1 MNINKITLPEP
12 PNVLKSI
19 RNGFDAITKHLI
31 LLLFPVGLDLFLW
44 FGPHLRIKSLIEGLI
59 RGMND
64 VPELMPPD
72 FGEMMEAGQEIW
84 TAAAERINLLI
95 GFRSLPVGIFS
106 LFTGILPVD
115 NPLGSPIFW
124 DISNLGTAVLIVLI
138 AFLLGLLLGGLFFS
152 AVRQAA
158 LFDDLNWRSIF
169 KDWPRVCLQ
178 SGILSL
184 IWVIFFMAIIVV
196 GSCAATGMTLF
207 SVSLGQMVII
217 LFGIISFWLIFP
229 LIFSP
234 HGIYSKGQKAW
245 KSIIS
250 SIRLTNLTFMKTSIF
265 ILLVLLLN
273 QGLNMLW
280 QVPPENS
287 WLMLIS
293 VIGHAFVTTGMLSA
307 SFVYYQDMNRWSEEI
322 QALSLPKPII
332 EERPTIE
339 KKL

>member
-31 LLLFPVGLDLFLW
+31 LLLFPVGLDLVLW
-44 FGPHLRIKSLIEGLI
+44 FGPHLQIKSLIEGLI
-59 RGMND
+59 ASMND
-64 VPELMPPD
+64 VPELIPAD
-72 FGEMMEAGQEIW
+72 FGEVMEAGQEIW
-84 TAAAERINLLI
+84 TAAAQRINLLI
-95 GFRSLPVGIFS
+95 GLRSLPVGIFS
-106 LFTGILPVD
+106 LFTGILPVE

-124 DISNLGTAVLIVLI
+124 DVSSPGTAVLIVLT
-138 AFLLGLLLGGLFFS
+138 AFLLGILLGGLFFS

-158 LFDDLNWRSIF
+158 IYDDLNWRTIF
-169 KDWPRVCLQ
+169 QNWPRVSLQ

-184 IWVIFFMAIIVV
+184 IWIIFFMAILVV
-196 GSCAATGMTLF
+196 GSCAATGITLF

-234 HGIYSKGQKAW
+234 HGIYSMGQKAW
-245 KSIIS
+245 ESILS
-250 SIRLTNLTFMKTSIF
+250 SIRLTNLTFLKTSLF
-265 ILLVLLLN
+265 VLLVLLLN

-293 VIGHAFVTTGMLSA
+293 IIGHAFVTTGMLSA
-307 SFVYYQDMNRWSEEI
+307 SFVYYQDMNRWSDEI
-322 QALSLPKPII
+322 QSLGIPQPIV
-332 EERPTIE
+332 EERSTIE
-339 KKL
+339 K

>member
-1 MNINKITLPEP
+1 MNMSKITLPEP

-19 RNGFDAITKHLI
+19 RNGFDAITKHLV
-31 LLLFPVGLDLFLW
+31 LLLFPIGLDLFLW
-44 FGPHLRIKSLIEGLI
+44 FGPHLQIKSLIKGLI
-59 RGMND
+59 LSMNE
-64 VPELMPPD
+64 VPGLMPAD
-72 FGEMMEAGQEIW
+72 FGEVVKAGQEIW

-95 GFRSLPVGIFS
+95 GLRSLPVGIFS
-106 LFTGILPVD
+106 LFTGILPIE

-124 DISNLGTAVLIVLI
+124 DISSLGTALLIVLI
-138 AFLLGLLLGGLFFS
+138 AFTLGIFMGGLFFS
-152 AVRQAA
+152 AVRQVA
-158 LFDDLNWRSIF
+158 LYDDLNWRNIF
-169 KDWPRVCLQ
+169 QDWPRVSMQ

-184 IWVIFFMAIIVV
+184 IWIIFFMAILVV
-196 GSCAATGMTLF
+196 GSCAATGITLF

-245 KSIIS
+245 KSILS
-250 SIRLTNLTFMKTSIF
+250 SIRLTNLTFLKTSMF
-265 ILLVLLLN
+265 VLLVLLLN

-307 SFVYYQDMNRWSEEI
+307 SFVYYQDMNRWSDEI
-322 QALSLPKPII
+322 QSLGLPKPIA
-332 EERPTIE
+332 EERSTIE
-339 KKL
+339 K

>member
-1 MNINKITLPEP
+1 MNIKKITLPEP
-12 PNVLKSI
+12 PNVIKSI

-31 LLLFPVGLDLFLW
+31 LLLFPVGLDLVLW
-44 FGPHLRIKSLIEGLI
+44 FGPHLQIKSLIEGLI
-59 RGMND
+59 VEMNN
-64 VPELMPPD
+64 VSELMPAD
-72 FGEMMEAGQEIW
+72 FGEVMEAGQEIW
-84 TAAAERINLLI
+84 MVGAERINLLI
-95 GFRSLPVGIFS
+95 GLRSLPVGIFS
-106 LFTGILPVD
+106 LFTGILPVE
-115 NPLGSPIFW
+115 NPLGTPMFW
-124 DISNLGTAVLIVLI
+124 DVTNLSAAVLIVLLV
-138 AFLLGLLLGGLFFS
+138 FLVGLMLGGLYFS

-158 LFDDLNWRSIF
+158 LYDELKWRGIF
-169 KDWPRVCLQ
+169 QDWPRVSLQ

-184 IWVIFFMAIIVV
+184 IWIIFFTAILVV
-196 GSCAATGMTLF
+196 GSCAATGITIF

-217 LFGIISFWLIFP
+217 LFGVISFWLIFP

-245 KSIIS
+245 KSLLS
-250 SIRLTNLTFMKTSIF
+250 SIRLTNLTFLKTSLF

-322 QALSLPKPII
+322 QSLSLPQPIV

-339 KKL
+339 K

>member
-31 LLLFPVGLDLFLW
+31 LLLFPVGLDLVLW
-44 FGPHLRIKSLIEGLI
+44 FGPHLQIKSLIEGLI
-59 RGMND
+59 VEMNN
-64 VPELMPPD
+64 VSELMPAD
-72 FGEMMEAGQEIW
+72 FGEVMEAGQEIW
-84 TAAAERINLLI
+84 MVGAERINLLI
-95 GFRSLPVGIFS
+95 GLRSLPVGIFS
-106 LFTGILPVD
+106 LFSGILPVE
-115 NPLGSPIFW
+115 NPLGTPMFW
-124 DISNLGTAVLIVLI
+124 DVTNLSAAVLIVLLV
-138 AFLLGLLLGGLFFS
+138 FLVGLMLGGLYFS

-158 LFDDLNWRSIF
+158 LFDELKWHGIF
-169 KDWPRVCLQ
+169 HDWPRVSLQ

-184 IWVIFFMAIIVV
+184 IWIIFFMAILVV
-196 GSCAATGMTLF
+196 GSCAATGITLF

-217 LFGIISFWLIFP
+217 LFGVISFWLIFP

-245 KSIIS
+245 KSLLS
-250 SIRLTNLTFMKTSIF
+250 SIRLTNLTFLKTSLF
-265 ILLVLLLN
+265 IMLALLLN

-322 QALSLPKPII
+322 QSLSLPQSIV

-339 KKL
+339 K

>member
-12 PNVLKSI
+12 PNVIKSI

-31 LLLFPVGLDLFLW
+31 LLLFPIGLDLVLW
-44 FGPHLRIKSLIEGLI
+44 FGPHLQIKSLIMGLI
-59 RGMND
+59 VEMNNAS
-64 VPELMPPD
+64 ELMSAD
-72 FGEMMEAGQEIW
+72 FGEVIEAGQEIW
-84 TAAAERINLLI
+84 MVAAERVNLLI
-95 GFRSLPVGIFS
+95 GLRSLPVGIFS
-106 LFTGILPVD
+106 LFAGILPVE
-115 NPLGSPIFW
+115 NPLGTPLFW
-124 DISNLGTAVLIVLI
+124 DVTSLNAAVLIVLLV
-138 AFLLGLLLGGLFFS
+138 FVVGLMLGGLYFS

-158 LFDDLNWRSIF
+158 LYDELKWRDIF
-169 KDWPRVCLQ
+169 QEWPRVSLQ

-184 IWVIFFMAIIVV
+184 IWMIFFMAILVA
-196 GSCAATGMTLF
+196 GSCVATGITII

-217 LFGIISFWLIFP
+217 LFGVISFWLIFP

-245 KSIIS
+245 KSLLS
-250 SIRLTNLTFMKTSIF
+250 SIRLTNLTFLKTSLF

-287 WLMLIS
+287 WMMLIS

-322 QALSLPKPII
+322 QSLGLPQPIV
-332 EERPTIE
+332 EDRSTIE
-339 KKL
+339 K

>member
-1 MNINKITLPEP
+1 MNIKKITLPEP
-12 PNVLKSI
+12 PNVIKSI

-31 LLLFPVGLDLFLW
+31 LLLFPVGLDLVLW
-44 FGPHLRIKSLIEGLI
+44 FGPHLQIKSLIEGLI
-59 RGMND
+59 VEMNN
-64 VPELMPPD
+64 VSELMPAD
-72 FGEMMEAGQEIW
+72 FGEVMEAGQEIW
-84 TAAAERINLLI
+84 MVGAERINLLI
-95 GFRSLPVGIFS
+95 GLRSLPVGIFS
-106 LFTGILPVD
+106 LFTGILPVE
-115 NPLGSPIFW
+115 NPLGTPMFW
-124 DISNLGTAVLIVLI
+124 DVTNLSAAVLIVLLV
-138 AFLLGLLLGGLFFS
+138 FLVGLMLGGLYFS

-158 LFDDLNWRSIF
+158 LYDELKWRGIF
-169 KDWPRVCLQ
+169 QDWPRVSLQ

-184 IWVIFFMAIIVV
+184 IWIIFFTAILVV
-196 GSCAATGMTLF
+196 GSCAATGITIF

-217 LFGIISFWLIFP
+217 LFGVISFWLIFP

-245 KSIIS
+245 KSLLS
-250 SIRLTNLTFMKTSIF
+250 SIRLTNLTFLKTSLF

-322 QALSLPKPII
+322 QSLSLPQPIV
-332 EERPTIE
+332 EE
-339 KKL
+339 

>member
-12 PNVLKSI
+12 PNVIKSI

-31 LLLFPVGLDLFLW
+31 LLLFPVGLDLVLW
-44 FGPHLRIKSLIEGLI
+44 FGPHLQIKSLIKGLI
-59 RGMND
+59 VEMNN
-64 VPELMPPD
+64 VSELMPAD
-72 FGEMMEAGQEIW
+72 FGEVMEAGQEIW
-84 TAAAERINLLI
+84 MVGAERINLLI
-95 GFRSLPVGIFS
+95 GLRSLPVGIFS
-106 LFTGILPVD
+106 LFTGILPVE
-115 NPLGSPIFW
+115 NPLGTPMFW
-124 DISNLGTAVLIVLI
+124 DVTNLNAAVLIVLLV
-138 AFLLGLLLGGLFFS
+138 FTVGLMLGGLYFS

-158 LFDDLNWRSIF
+158 LYDELKWRGIF
-169 KDWPRVCLQ
+169 QDWPRVSLQ

-184 IWVIFFMAIIVV
+184 IWIIFFMGILVV
-196 GSCAATGMTLF
+196 GSCAATGITIF

-217 LFGIISFWLIFP
+217 LFGVISFWLIFP

-245 KSIIS
+245 KSLLS
-250 SIRLTNLTFMKTSIF
+250 SIRLTNLTFLKTSLF
-265 ILLVLLLN
+265 ILMALLLN

-322 QALSLPKPII
+322 QSLSLPQSIV

-339 KKL
+339 K

>member
-1 MNINKITLPEP
+1 MNIKKITLPEP
-12 PNVLKSI
+12 PNVIKSI

-31 LLLFPVGLDLFLW
+31 LLLFPVGLDLVLW
-44 FGPHLRIKSLIEGLI
+44 FGPHLQIKSLIEGLI
-59 RGMND
+59 VEMNN
-64 VPELMPPD
+64 VSELMPAD
-72 FGEMMEAGQEIW
+72 FGEVMEAGQEIW
-84 TAAAERINLLI
+84 MVGAERINLLI
-95 GFRSLPVGIFS
+95 GLRSLPVGIFS
-106 LFTGILPVD
+106 LFTGILPVE
-115 NPLGSPIFW
+115 NPLGTPMFW
-124 DISNLGTAVLIVLI
+124 DVTNLSAAVLIVLLV
-138 AFLLGLLLGGLFFS
+138 FLVGLMLGGLYFS

-158 LFDDLNWRSIF
+158 LYDELKWRGIF
-169 KDWPRVCLQ
+169 QDWPRVSLQ

-184 IWVIFFMAIIVV
+184 IWIIFFMAILVV
-196 GSCAATGMTLF
+196 GSCAATGITIF

-217 LFGIISFWLIFP
+217 LFGVISFWLIFP

-245 KSIIS
+245 KSLLS
-250 SIRLTNLTFMKTSIF
+250 SIRLTNLTFLKTSLF
-265 ILLVLLLN
+265 ILLALLLN

-322 QALSLPKPII
+322 QSLSLPQQIV

-339 KKL
+339 K

>member
-12 PNVLKSI
+12 PNVIKSI

-31 LLLFPVGLDLFLW
+31 LLLFPVGLDLVLW
-44 FGPHLRIKSLIEGLI
+44 FGPHLQIKSLIKGLI
-59 RGMND
+59 VEMNN
-64 VPELMPPD
+64 VSELMPAD
-72 FGEMMEAGQEIW
+72 FGEVMEAGQEIW
-84 TAAAERINLLI
+84 MVAAERVNLLI
-95 GFRSLPVGIFS
+95 GLRSLPVGIFS
-106 LFTGILPVD
+106 LFSGILPIE
-115 NPLGSPIFW
+115 NPLGAPLFW
-124 DISNLGTAVLIVLI
+124 DVTSLSAAVLIVLLV
-138 AFLLGLLLGGLFFS
+138 FVVGLMLGGLYFS

-158 LFDDLNWRSIF
+158 IYDELKWRGIF
-169 KDWPRVCLQ
+169 QDWPRVSLQ

-184 IWVIFFMAIIVV
+184 IWLIFFMAILVV
-196 GSCAATGMTLF
+196 GSCAATGITII

-217 LFGIISFWLIFP
+217 LFGVISFWLIFP
-229 LIFSP
+229 LVFSP

-245 KSIIS
+245 KSLLS
-250 SIRLTNLTFMKTSIF
+250 SIRLTNLTFLKTSLF

-322 QALSLPKPII
+322 QSLGLPQPIV

-339 KKL
+339 K

>member
-12 PNVLKSI
+12 PNVIKSI

-31 LLLFPVGLDLFLW
+31 LLLFPVGLDLVLW
-44 FGPHLRIKSLIEGLI
+44 FGPHLQIKSLIKGLI
-59 RGMND
+59 VEMNN
-64 VPELMPPD
+64 VSELMPAD
-72 FGEMMEAGQEIW
+72 FGEVMEAGQEIW
-84 TAAAERINLLI
+84 MVGAERINLLI
-95 GFRSLPVGIFS
+95 GLRSLPVGIFS
-106 LFTGILPVD
+106 LFTGILPVE
-115 NPLGSPIFW
+115 NPLGTPMFW
-124 DISNLGTAVLIVLI
+124 DVTNLNAAVLIVLLV
-138 AFLLGLLLGGLFFS
+138 FTVGLTLGGLYFS

-158 LFDDLNWRSIF
+158 LYDELKWRGIF
-169 KDWPRVCLQ
+169 QDWPRVSLQ

-184 IWVIFFMAIIVV
+184 IWIIFFMGILVV
-196 GSCAATGMTLF
+196 GSCAATGITIF

-217 LFGIISFWLIFP
+217 LFGVISFWLIFP

-245 KSIIS
+245 KSLLS
-250 SIRLTNLTFMKTSIF
+250 SIRLTNLTFLKTSLF
-265 ILLVLLLN
+265 ILTALLLN

-322 QALSLPKPII
+322 QSLSLPQPIV

-339 KKL
+339 K

>member
-1 MNINKITLPEP
+1 
-12 PNVLKSI
+12 
-19 RNGFDAITKHLI
+19 
-31 LLLFPVGLDLFLW
+31 
-44 FGPHLRIKSLIEGLI
+44 
-59 RGMND
+59 
-64 VPELMPPD
+64 
-72 FGEMMEAGQEIW
+72 MEAGQEIW
-84 TAAAERINLLI
+84 TAAAQRINLLI
-95 GFRSLPVGIFS
+95 GLRSLPVGIFS
-106 LFTGILPVD
+106 LFTGILPVE

-124 DISNLGTAVLIVLI
+124 DISSLGTAGLIVLI
-138 AFLLGLLLGGLFFS
+138 AFSLGIFLGGLFFS

-158 LFDDLNWRSIF
+158 LYDDLNWRTIF
-169 KDWPRVCLQ
+169 QDWPRVSLQ

-184 IWVIFFMAIIVV
+184 IWIIFFMAILVV
-196 GSCAATGMTLF
+196 GSCAATGITLF

-245 KSIIS
+245 KSILS
-250 SIRLTNLTFMKTSIF
+250 SIRLTNLTFLKTSLF

-293 VIGHAFVTTGMLSA
+293 IIGHAFLTTGMLSA
-307 SFVYYQDMNRWSEEI
+307 SFVYYQDMNRWSDEI
-322 QALSLPKPII
+322 QSLGLTQPIV
-332 EERPTIE
+332 EERSTIE
-339 KKL
+339 K

>member
-12 PNVLKSI
+12 PNVIKSI

-31 LLLFPVGLDLFLW
+31 LLLFPVGLDLVLW
-44 FGPHLRIKSLIEGLI
+44 FGPHLQIKSLIEGLI
-59 RGMND
+59 VEMNN
-64 VPELMPPD
+64 VSELMPAD
-72 FGEMMEAGQEIW
+72 FGEVMEAGQEIW
-84 TAAAERINLLI
+84 IVGAERINLLI
-95 GFRSLPVGIFS
+95 GLRSLPVGIFS
-106 LFTGILPVD
+106 LFTGILPVE
-115 NPLGSPIFW
+115 NPLGTPMFW
-124 DISNLGTAVLIVLI
+124 DVTSLSAAVLIVLFV
-138 AFLLGLLLGGLFFS
+138 FLIGLMLGGLYFS

-158 LFDDLNWRSIF
+158 LYDELKWRGIF
-169 KDWPRVCLQ
+169 QDWPRVSLQ

-184 IWVIFFMAIIVV
+184 IWIIFFLAILGV
-196 GSCAATGMTLF
+196 GSCAATGITIF

-217 LFGIISFWLIFP
+217 LFGVISFWLIFP

-245 KSIIS
+245 KSLLS
-250 SIRLTNLTFMKTSIF
+250 SIRLTNLTFLKTSLF

-322 QALSLPKPII
+322 QSLSLPQPIV
-332 EERPTIE
+332 EERSTIE
-339 KKL
+339 K

>member
-12 PNVLKSI
+12 PNVIKSI

-31 LLLFPVGLDLFLW
+31 LLLFPVGLDLVLW
-44 FGPHLRIKSLIEGLI
+44 FGPHLQIKSLIEGLI
-59 RGMND
+59 VEMNN
-64 VPELMPPD
+64 VSELMPAD
-72 FGEMMEAGQEIW
+72 FGEVMEAGQEIW
-84 TAAAERINLLI
+84 IVGAERINLLI
-95 GFRSLPVGIFS
+95 GLRSLPVGIFS
-106 LFTGILPVD
+106 LFTGILPVE
-115 NPLGSPIFW
+115 NPLGTPMFW
-124 DISNLGTAVLIVLI
+124 DVTSLSAAVLIVLFV
-138 AFLLGLLLGGLFFS
+138 FLIGLMLGGLYFS

-158 LFDDLNWRSIF
+158 LYDELKWRGIF
-169 KDWPRVCLQ
+169 QDWPRVSLQ

-184 IWVIFFMAIIVV
+184 IWIIFFLAILVV
-196 GSCAATGMTLF
+196 GSCAATGITIF

-217 LFGIISFWLIFP
+217 LFGVISFWLIFP

-245 KSIIS
+245 KSLLS
-250 SIRLTNLTFMKTSIF
+250 SIRLTNLTFLNTSLF

-322 QALSLPKPII
+322 QSLSLPQPIV
-332 EERPTIE
+332 EERSTIE
-339 KKL
+339 K

>member
-12 PNVLKSI
+12 PNVIKSI

-31 LLLFPVGLDLFLW
+31 LLLFPVGLDLVLW
-44 FGPHLRIKSLIEGLI
+44 FGPHLQIKSLIEGLI
-59 RGMND
+59 VEMNN
-64 VPELMPPD
+64 VSELMPAD
-72 FGEMMEAGQEIW
+72 FGEVMEAGQEIW
-84 TAAAERINLLI
+84 MVGAERINLLI
-95 GFRSLPVGIFS
+95 GLRSLPVGIFS
-106 LFTGILPVD
+106 LFTGILPVE
-115 NPLGSPIFW
+115 NPLGIPMFW
-124 DISNLGTAVLIVLI
+124 DVTNLSAAVLIVLLV
-138 AFLLGLLLGGLFFS
+138 FLVGLMLGGLYFS

-158 LFDDLNWRSIF
+158 LFDELKWHGIF
-169 KDWPRVCLQ
+169 HDWPRVSLQ

-184 IWVIFFMAIIVV
+184 IWIIFFMAILVV
-196 GSCAATGMTLF
+196 GSCAATGITLF

-217 LFGIISFWLIFP
+217 LFGVISFWLIFP

-245 KSIIS
+245 KSLLS
-250 SIRLTNLTFMKTSIF
+250 SIRLTNLTFLKTSLF
-265 ILLVLLLN
+265 IMLALLLN

-322 QALSLPKPII
+322 QSLSLPQSIV

-339 KKL
+339 K

>member
-12 PNVLKSI
+12 PNVIKSI

-31 LLLFPVGLDLFLW
+31 LLLFPVGLDLVLW
-44 FGPHLRIKSLIEGLI
+44 FGPHLQIKSLIEGLI
-59 RGMND
+59 VEMNN
-64 VPELMPPD
+64 VSELMPAD
-72 FGEMMEAGQEIW
+72 FGEVMEAGQEIW
-84 TAAAERINLLI
+84 IVGAERINLLI
-95 GFRSLPVGIFS
+95 GLRSLPVGIFS
-106 LFTGILPVD
+106 LFTGILPVE
-115 NPLGSPIFW
+115 NPLGTPMFL
-124 DISNLGTAVLIVLI
+124 DVTNLSAAVLIVLLV
-138 AFLLGLLLGGLFFS
+138 FLVGLMLGGLYFS

-158 LFDDLNWRSIF
+158 LYDELKWRGIF
-169 KDWPRVCLQ
+169 QDWPRVSLQ

-184 IWVIFFMAIIVV
+184 IWLIFFMAILVV
-196 GSCAATGMTLF
+196 GSCVATGITIF

-217 LFGIISFWLIFP
+217 LFGVISFWLIFP

-245 KSIIS
+245 KSLLS
-250 SIRLTNLTFMKTSIF
+250 SIRLTNLTFLKTSLF

-280 QVPPENS
+280 QVPSENS

-322 QALSLPKPII
+322 QSLGLPQPIV
-332 EERPTIE
+332 EERPTKE
-339 KKL
+339 K

>member
-12 PNVLKSI
+12 PNVIKSI

-31 LLLFPVGLDLFLW
+31 ILLFPVGLDLVLW
-44 FGPHLRIKSLIEGLI
+44 FGPHLQIKSLIEGLI
-59 RGMND
+59 VEMNN
-64 VPELMPPD
+64 VSELMPAD
-72 FGEMMEAGQEIW
+72 FGEVMEAGQEIW
-84 TAAAERINLLI
+84 IVGAERINLLI
-95 GFRSLPVGIFS
+95 GLRSLPVGIFS
-106 LFTGILPVD
+106 LFTGILPVE
-115 NPLGSPIFW
+115 NPLGTPMFW
-124 DISNLGTAVLIVLI
+124 DVTSLSAAVLIVLFV
-138 AFLLGLLLGGLFFS
+138 FLIGLMLGGLYFS

-158 LFDDLNWRSIF
+158 LYDELKWSGIF
-169 KDWPRVCLQ
+169 QDWPRVSLQ

-184 IWVIFFMAIIVV
+184 IWIIFFLAILVV
-196 GSCAATGMTLF
+196 GSCAATGITIF

-217 LFGIISFWLIFP
+217 LFGVISFWLIFP

-245 KSIIS
+245 KSLLS
-250 SIRLTNLTFMKTSIF
+250 SIRLTNLTFLKTSLF

-322 QALSLPKPII
+322 QSLSLPQPIV

-339 KKL
+339 K

>member
-1 MNINKITLPEP
+1 MNMNKITLPEP

-44 FGPHLRIKSLIEGLI
+44 FGPHLQIKSLIKGLI
-59 RGMND
+59 LSMNE
-64 VPELMPPD
+64 VPGLMPAD
-72 FGEMMEAGQEIW
+72 FGEVVKAGQEIW

-95 GFRSLPVGIFS
+95 GLRSLPVGIFS
-106 LFTGILPVD
+106 LFTGILPIE

-124 DISNLGTAVLIVLI
+124 DISSLGTALLIVLI
-138 AFLLGLLLGGLFFS
+138 AFTLGIFMGGLFFS
-152 AVRQAA
+152 AVRQVA
-158 LFDDLNWRSIF
+158 LYDDLNWRNIF
-169 KDWPRVCLQ
+169 QDWPRVSMQ

-184 IWVIFFMAIIVV
+184 IWIIFFMAILVV
-196 GSCAATGMTLF
+196 GSCAATGITLF

-245 KSIIS
+245 KSILS
-250 SIRLTNLTFMKTSIF
+250 SIRLTNLTFLKTSMF
-265 ILLVLLLN
+265 VLLVLLLN

-307 SFVYYQDMNRWSEEI
+307 SFVYYQDMNRWSDEI
-322 QALSLPKPII
+322 QSLGLPKPIA
-332 EERPTIE
+332 EERSTIE
-339 KKL
+339 K

>member
-12 PNVLKSI
+12 PNVIKSI

-31 LLLFPVGLDLFLW
+31 LLLFPVGLDLVLW
-44 FGPHLRIKSLIEGLI
+44 FGPHLQIKSLIKGLI
-59 RGMND
+59 VEMNN
-64 VPELMPPD
+64 VSELMPAD
-72 FGEMMEAGQEIW
+72 FGEVMEAGQEIW
-84 TAAAERINLLI
+84 MVGAERINLLI
-95 GFRSLPVGIFS
+95 GLRSLPVGIFS
-106 LFTGILPVD
+106 LFTGILPVE
-115 NPLGSPIFW
+115 NPLGTPMFW
-124 DISNLGTAVLIVLI
+124 DVTNLNAAVLIVLLM
-138 AFLLGLLLGGLFFS
+138 FLVGLMLGGLYFS

-158 LFDDLNWRSIF
+158 LYDELKWRGIF
-169 KDWPRVCLQ
+169 QDWPRVSLQ

-184 IWVIFFMAIIVV
+184 IWIIFFMGILVV
-196 GSCAATGMTLF
+196 GSCAATGITIF

-217 LFGIISFWLIFP
+217 LFGVISFWLIFP

-245 KSIIS
+245 KSLLS
-250 SIRLTNLTFMKTSIF
+250 SIRLTNLTFLKTSLF
-265 ILLVLLLN
+265 ILMALLLN

-322 QALSLPKPII
+322 QSLSLSQPIV

-339 KKL
+339 K

>member
-12 PNVLKSI
+12 PNVIKSI

-31 LLLFPVGLDLFLW
+31 LLLFPVGLDLVLW
-44 FGPHLRIKSLIEGLI
+44 FGPHLQIKSLIEGLI
-59 RGMND
+59 VEMNN
-64 VPELMPPD
+64 VSELMPAD
-72 FGEMMEAGQEIW
+72 FGEVMEAGQEIW
-84 TAAAERINLLI
+84 IVGAERINLLI
-95 GFRSLPVGIFS
+95 GLRSLPVGIFS
-106 LFTGILPVD
+106 LFTGILPVE
-115 NPLGSPIFW
+115 NPLGTPMFW
-124 DISNLGTAVLIVLI
+124 DVTSLSVAVLIVLLV
-138 AFLLGLLLGGLFFS
+138 FLIGLMLGGLYFS

-158 LFDDLNWRSIF
+158 LYDELKWRGIF
-169 KDWPRVCLQ
+169 QDWPRVSLQ

-184 IWVIFFMAIIVV
+184 IWIIFFLAILVV
-196 GSCAATGMTLF
+196 GSCAATGITIF

-217 LFGIISFWLIFP
+217 LFGVISFWLIFP

-245 KSIIS
+245 KSLLS
-250 SIRLTNLTFMKTSIF
+250 SIRLTNLTFLKTSLF

-322 QALSLPKPII
+322 QSLSLPQPIV

-339 KKL
+339 K

>member
-12 PNVLKSI
+12 PNIIKSI
-19 RNGFDAITKHLI
+19 RNGFDAITKHLV
-31 LLLFPVGLDLFLW
+31 LLLFPIGLDLVLW
-44 FGPHLRIKSLIEGLI
+44 FGPHLQIKSLIEGLI
-59 RGMND
+59 VEMNN
-64 VPELMPPD
+64 VSELMPAD
-72 FGEMMEAGQEIW
+72 FEEVMEAGQEIW
-84 TAAAERINLLI
+84 MVAAERFNLLI
-95 GFRSLPVGIFS
+95 GLRSLPVGIFS
-106 LFTGILPVD
+106 LFTGILPVE
-115 NPLGSPIFW
+115 NPLGTPLFW
-124 DISNLGTAVLIVLI
+124 DVTSLSTAVLTVVLV
-138 AFLLGLLLGGLFFS
+138 FLVGLLLGGLYFS

-158 LFDDLNWRSIF
+158 LFDELKWHSIF
-169 KDWPRVCLQ
+169 QDWPRVSLQ

-184 IWVIFFMAIIVV
+184 IWIIFFMAILVV
-196 GSCAATGMTLF
+196 GSCAATGVTIF

-217 LFGIISFWLIFP
+217 LFGVISFWLIFP

-245 KSIIS
+245 KSLMS
-250 SIRLTNLTFMKTSIF
+250 SIRLTNLTFLKTSLF

-322 QALSLPKPII
+322 NSLGLSQPIV

-339 KKL
+339 K

>member
-12 PNVLKSI
+12 PNIIKSI
-19 RNGFDAITKHLI
+19 RNGFDAITKHLV
-31 LLLFPVGLDLFLW
+31 LLLFPIGLDLVLW
-44 FGPHLRIKSLIEGLI
+44 FGPHLQIKSLIEGLI
-59 RGMND
+59 VEMNN
-64 VPELMPPD
+64 VSELMPAD
-72 FGEMMEAGQEIW
+72 FEEVMEAGQEIW
-84 TAAAERINLLI
+84 MVAAERFNLLI
-95 GFRSLPVGIFS
+95 GLRSLPVGIFS
-106 LFTGILPVD
+106 LFTGILPVE
-115 NPLGSPIFW
+115 NPLGTPLFW
-124 DISNLGTAVLIVLI
+124 DVTSLSTAVLTVVLV
-138 AFLLGLLLGGLFFS
+138 FLVGLLLGGLYFS

-158 LFDDLNWRSIF
+158 LFDELKWHSIF
-169 KDWPRVCLQ
+169 QDWPRVSLQ

-184 IWVIFFMAIIVV
+184 IWIIFFMAILVV
-196 GSCAATGMTLF
+196 GSCAATGVTIF

-217 LFGIISFWLIFP
+217 LFGVISFWLIFP

-245 KSIIS
+245 KSLMS
-250 SIRLTNLTFMKTSIF
+250 SIRLTNLTFLKTSLF

-322 QALSLPKPII
+322 NALGLPQPIV

-339 KKL
+339 K

>member
-12 PNVLKSI
+12 PNVIKSI

-31 LLLFPVGLDLFLW
+31 LLLFPVGLDLVLW
-44 FGPHLRIKSLIEGLI
+44 FGPHLQIKSLIEGLI
-59 RGMND
+59 VEMNN
-64 VPELMPPD
+64 VSELMPAD
-72 FGEMMEAGQEIW
+72 FGEVMEAGQEIW
-84 TAAAERINLLI
+84 IVGAERINLLI
-95 GFRSLPVGIFS
+95 GLRSLPVGIFS
-106 LFTGILPVD
+106 LFTGILPVE
-115 NPLGSPIFW
+115 NPLGTPMFW
-124 DISNLGTAVLIVLI
+124 DVTSLSAAVLIVLFV
-138 AFLLGLLLGGLFFS
+138 FLIGLMLGGLYFS

-158 LFDDLNWRSIF
+158 LYDELKWRGIF
-169 KDWPRVCLQ
+169 QDWPRVSLQ

-184 IWVIFFMAIIVV
+184 IWIIFFLAILVV
-196 GSCAATGMTLF
+196 GSCAATGITIF

-217 LFGIISFWLIFP
+217 LFGVISFWLIFP

-245 KSIIS
+245 KSLLS
-250 SIRLTNLTFMKTSIF
+250 SIRLTNLTFLKTSLF

-322 QALSLPKPII
+322 QSLSLPQPIV

-339 KKL
+339 K

>member
-31 LLLFPVGLDLFLW
+31 LLLFPVGLDLVLW
-44 FGPHLRIKSLIEGLI
+44 FGPHLQIKSLIEGLI
-59 RGMND
+59 LRMND
-64 VPELMPPD
+64 VPELMPAD
-72 FGEMMEAGQEIW
+72 FGEVMEAGQEIW
-84 TAAAERINLLI
+84 TAAAQRINLLI
-95 GFRSLPVGIFS
+95 GLRSLPVGIFS
-106 LFTGILPVD
+106 LFTGILPVE

-124 DISNLGTAVLIVLI
+124 DISSLGTAGLIVLI
-138 AFLLGLLLGGLFFS
+138 AFSLGIFLGGLFFS

-158 LFDDLNWRSIF
+158 LYDDLNWRTIF
-169 KDWPRVCLQ
+169 QDWPRVSLQ

-184 IWVIFFMAIIVV
+184 IWIIFFMAILVM
-196 GSCAATGMTLF
+196 GSCAATGITLF

-245 KSIIS
+245 KSILS
-250 SIRLTNLTFMKTSIF
+250 SIRLTNLTFLKTSLF
-265 ILLVLLLN
+265 VLLVLLLN

-293 VIGHAFVTTGMLSA
+293 IIGHAFLTTGMLSA
-307 SFVYYQDMNRWSEEI
+307 SFVYYQDMNRWSDEI
-322 QALSLPKPII
+322 QSLSLPQPIV
-332 EERPTIE
+332 EERPKIE
-339 KKL
+339 K

>member
-31 LLLFPVGLDLFLW
+31 LLLFPVGLDLVLW
-44 FGPHLRIKSLIEGLI
+44 FGPHLQIKSLIVGLI
-59 RGMND
+59 SSMND
-64 VPELMPPD
+64 VPELMPAD
-72 FGEMMEAGQEIW
+72 FGEVMEAGQEIW
-84 TAAAERINLLI
+84 TAAAQRINLLI
-95 GFRSLPVGIFS
+95 GLRSLPVGIFS
-106 LFTGILPVD
+106 LFTGILPVE

-124 DISNLGTAVLIVLI
+124 DISSLGTAVLIVLI
-138 AFLLGLLLGGLFFS
+138 AFLIGIFLGGLFFS

-158 LFDDLNWRSIF
+158 LFDDLNWRTIF
-169 KDWPRVCLQ
+169 QDWPRVSLQ

-184 IWVIFFMAIIVV
+184 IWIIFFMAILVV
-196 GSCAATGMTLF
+196 GSCAATGITLF

-245 KSIIS
+245 KSILS
-250 SIRLTNLTFMKTSIF
+250 SIRLTNLTFLKTSLF

-287 WLMLIS
+287 WLMMIS
-293 VIGHAFVTTGMLSA
+293 IIGHAFLTTGMLSA
-307 SFVYYQDMNRWSEEI
+307 SFVYYQDMNRWSDEI
-322 QALSLPKPII
+322 QSLSLPQPIV
-332 EERPTIE
+332 EERSTIE
-339 KKL
+339 K

>member
-12 PNVLKSI
+12 PNIIKSI
-19 RNGFDAITKHLI
+19 RNGFDAITKHLV
-31 LLLFPVGLDLFLW
+31 LLLFPIGLDLVLW
-44 FGPHLRIKSLIEGLI
+44 FGPHLQIKSLIEGLI
-59 RGMND
+59 VEMNN
-64 VPELMPPD
+64 VSELMPAD
-72 FGEMMEAGQEIW
+72 FEEVMEAGQEIW
-84 TAAAERINLLI
+84 MVAAERFNLLI
-95 GFRSLPVGIFS
+95 GLRSLPVGIFS
-106 LFTGILPVD
+106 LFTSILPVE
-115 NPLGSPIFW
+115 NPLGTPLFW
-124 DISNLGTAVLIVLI
+124 DVTSLSTAVLTVVLV
-138 AFLLGLLLGGLFFS
+138 FLVGLLLGGLYFS

-158 LFDDLNWRSIF
+158 LFDELKWHSIF
-169 KDWPRVCLQ
+169 QDWPRVSLQ

-184 IWVIFFMAIIVV
+184 IWIIFFMAILVM
-196 GSCAATGMTLF
+196 GSCAATGVTIF

-217 LFGIISFWLIFP
+217 LFGVISFWLIFP

-245 KSIIS
+245 KSLMS
-250 SIRLTNLTFMKTSIF
+250 SIRLTNLTFLKTSLF

-322 QALSLPKPII
+322 NSLGLSQPIV

-339 KKL
+339 K